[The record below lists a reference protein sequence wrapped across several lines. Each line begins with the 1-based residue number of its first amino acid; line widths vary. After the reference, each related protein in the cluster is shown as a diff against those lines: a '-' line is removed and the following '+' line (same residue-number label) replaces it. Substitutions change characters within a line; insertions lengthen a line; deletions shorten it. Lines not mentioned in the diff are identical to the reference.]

1 MVKTPI
7 YTIAAV
13 LLCTSVLEGCASRT
27 VARAY
32 IGDGSWQSENVG
44 IGSYLKGPE
53 VSVLVRLSLHERRGP
68 NARYAPPLAIS
79 LYFDTAVHGFEFNPR
94 RVELLINGEVNAP
107 SGIRVVHA
115 GPQARSASWDCGPY
129 RDIELTAKA
138 IEVQHGTCVE
148 LYFAQ
153 LTAVPVEREMSF
165 KLKGLSRAQ
174 QEVIVPTVSFY
185 SGTARVWEFL

>member
-1 MVKTPI
+1 MVKTTI
-7 YTIAAV
+7 YIITV
-13 LLCTSVLEGCASRT
+13 LLLCASVLEGCASRA

-32 IGDGSWQSENVG
+32 IGDGSWQSENAG

-79 LYFDTAVHGFEFNPR
+79 LYFDTAMRGFEFDPR
-94 RVELLINGEVNAP
+94 RVELLIDGQVHAP
-107 SGIRVVHA
+107 SDIRIVYA
-115 GPQARSASWDCGPY
+115 GPQSRSASWDCGRYP
-129 RDIELTAKA
+129 DIELTANA
-138 IEVQHGTCVE
+138 IEVQRGTCVE

-153 LTAVPVEREMSF
+153 LPAIPVERQMSF
-165 KLKGLSRAQ
+165 RLKGLSCAQ
-174 QEVIVPTVSFY
+174 REVVVPTVSFY